1 VARRMAEAYEQF
13 EGAAWCPLP
22 SNYPRREPEK
32 TLLHQVVRENL
43 ETLLAQASQDGTG
56 LPRYV
61 EQELRRYLSC
71 GVLSEGF
78 TRAVCEECGDEV
90 VVGFSCK
97 GRGFCPSC
105 CGRRMADTAAHLVD
119 RVLPF
124 VPFRQWVLSYPKR
137 LRLAFA
143 RDARAAS
150 ESTTLFLREVF
161 RWQRQK
167 ARRLGV
173 NKPLVG
179 AVCATQRF
187 GSLVNL
193 NIHHHSVLPDG
204 VFFFDAE
211 GRLSFLKLPAPKQE
225 ELVRVL
231 TRVVK
236 KTLAMAERRGLCK
249 EGAVDALFAVQAEA
263 LQTSLGLIPPREEG
277 GGKLSAFLEGFSLE
291 AGTHVHANDR
301 KGLEHLVKYALRP
314 PVASDR
320 LSLAPDGRIV
330 LTLKRPLRDGTS
342 KVGFTPLAFV
352 RRLSAIVPPPRFH
365 TVRYFGVFAPT
376 SKVRPLIVRG
386 HAEEKKPPPEERKLE
401 PKRPDQPPSM
411 AAARAEGG
419 PLPPRAPLG
428 EERPSAV
435 DWLSMGPPPFP
446 ERPRRLDW
454 PALLLRVFENDVLAC
469 RCGGRRKV
477 LAFMPEPTLARSI
490 LERLGVPS
498 TAPPIAPARAPPCQE
513 ELEFC
518 D

>member
-1 VARRMAEAYEQF
+1 VARRRAEAYEAVAR
-13 EGAAWCPLP
+13 AASCPLP
-22 SNYPRREPEK
+22 TAYPRREPEK
-32 TLLHQVVRENL
+32 TLLHRVVRENL
-43 ETLLAQASQDGTG
+43 ETLLAQASQDGSG

-61 EQELRRYLSC
+61 EEELRRYLSC

-78 TRAVCEECGDEV
+78 CRAVCEECGDEV

-105 CGRRMADTAAHLVD
+105 CGRRMADSAAHLVD
-119 RVLPF
+119 RVLPL
-124 VPFRQWVLSYPKR
+124 VPYRQWVVSYPKR

-143 RDARAAS
+143 RDPHAAS

-161 RWQRQK
+161 RWQRQQ

-173 NKPLVG
+173 KKPLVG

-204 VFFFDAE
+204 VFAQDAE
-211 GRLSFLKLPAPKQE
+211 GRLSFVKLPSPRRE
-225 ELVRVL
+225 ELTHIL
-231 TRVVK
+231 TRVAK
-236 KTLAMAERRGLCK
+236 KTVAMAERRGLCE

-263 LQTSLGLIPPREEG
+263 LQTGLGLVLPPEEG

-291 AGTHVHANDR
+291 AGAHVHGRDR

-314 PVASDR
+314 PLSSER
-320 LSLAPDGRIV
+320 LSLGPDGRVV
-330 LTLKRPLRDGTS
+330 LTLRRPLRDGTS
-342 KVGFTPLAFV
+342 KVAFTPLAIV
-352 RRLSAIVPPPRFH
+352 RRLAAIVPPPRFH

-386 HAEEKKPPPEERKLE
+386 RSEEQRPEPASPPSPEEE
-401 PKRPDQPPSM
+401 
-411 AAARAEGG
+411 AEQAVGG
-419 PLPPRAPLG
+419 PRQGRHPVRAG
-428 EERPSAV
+428 EEEAEWPRSLV
-435 DWLSMGPPPFP
+435 GPPPLP

-469 RCGGRRKV
+469 PCGGRRRV
-477 LAFMPEPTLARSI
+477 LAFMPEPAVAKSI
-490 LERLGVPS
+490 LERLGLRA
-498 TAPPIAPARAPPCQE
+498 TAPPTAPARAPPRQE
-513 ELEFC
+513 ELAFAAQ
-518 D
+518 